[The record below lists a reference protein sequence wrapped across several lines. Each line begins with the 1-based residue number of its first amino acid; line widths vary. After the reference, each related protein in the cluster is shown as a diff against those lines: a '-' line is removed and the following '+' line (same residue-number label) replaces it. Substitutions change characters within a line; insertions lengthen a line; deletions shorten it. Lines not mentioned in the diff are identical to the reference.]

1 MLTRGRT
8 YAGASDCGFHA
19 HAALDGYRDDYPSHR
34 REHVPG
40 DASLP
45 PDRSA
50 LGEGTPVDGL
60 DAAEFNARLRR
71 LVTPAECAAL
81 FEKTIAPF
89 GFDTFASG
97 EVDLQDRS
105 RSSFHIIN
113 WPDRW
118 AKFYRESGLID
129 RDPIVEA
136 LTHRTAP
143 FTWSDLRA
151 DRTLSRLGTQA
162 LDLAAAA
169 GWVDGFIVPL
179 PQASGRI
186 GLVSMAG
193 DRDCT
198 DPAERR
204 YLTLISVCLHSYV
217 RTLVGRHGFALPP
230 AGLTPRE
237 LDAVRLVARGKS
249 DAAIGKALGIAD
261 STAHEFV
268 EKAKRKMK
276 VRSRPELAALAAA
289 LAIVDL

>member
-1 MLTRGRT
+1 MLTRGNG
-8 YAGASDCGFHA
+8 YAGGVANGPTVLAMRGF
-19 HAALDGYRDDYPSHR
+19 DRDMIPRHHR
-34 REHVPG
+34 DVRPH
-40 DASLP
+40 DAS
-45 PDRSA
+45 
-50 LGEGTPVDGL
+50 GEVMAGGL
-60 DAAEFNARLRR
+60 DAGDFNARLR
-71 LVTPAECAAL
+71 LLDTPAACADL
-81 FEKTIAPF
+81 FGEAIRPF

-97 EVDLQDRS
+97 EVDLQDRA
-105 RSSFHIIN
+105 RSSFHIIH
-113 WPDRW
+113 WPDSW

-129 RDPIVEA
+129 RDPIIEA
-136 LTHRTAP
+136 LGHRASA

-151 DRTLSRLGTQA
+151 DRSFSRLGTQA
-162 LDLAAAA
+162 FELAAAA
-169 GWVDGFIVPL
+169 GWVEGLIVPL

-186 GLVSMAG
+186 GLVSLAG
-193 DRDCT
+193 NRDCT
-198 DPAERR
+198 DLAERR

-217 RTLVGRHGFALPP
+217 RTLVGRHGFAMPP

-237 LDAVRLVARGKS
+237 LAAVRLVARGMS